1 MNEVSAASLQR
12 KNQNL
17 ISEDKCTSHISLKL
31 TAVRNKLA
39 TLCPLVELLPQRSVI
54 CQTKAVGYAHNTRDL
69 NI

>member
-1 MNEVSAASLQR
+1 MNEVSATSLQR

-17 ISEDKCTSHISLKL
+17 ISEDSHISLKL

>member
-1 MNEVSAASLQR
+1 MNEVSATSLQR

-39 TLCPLVELLPQRSVI
+39 TLCPLVELLPQTQCYLSNEG
-54 CQTKAVGYAHNTRDL
+54 CWLCT
-69 NI
+69 